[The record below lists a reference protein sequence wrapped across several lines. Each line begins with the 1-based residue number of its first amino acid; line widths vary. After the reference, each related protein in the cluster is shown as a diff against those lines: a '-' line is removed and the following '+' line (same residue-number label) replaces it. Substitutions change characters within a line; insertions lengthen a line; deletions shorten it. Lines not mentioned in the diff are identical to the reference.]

1 MVGSEQV
8 SPGPRRRPA
17 GAVKTASGAKSSARL
32 RGGMVWGRHDPILK
46 AEWVDVLPDAFETV
60 SIDIADGC
68 GHFVHYED
76 PDLAAREIEAFFADL
91 ERP

>member
-1 MVGSEQV
+1 
-8 SPGPRRRPA
+8 
-17 GAVKTASGAKSSARL
+17 
-32 RGGMVWGRHDPILK
+32 LK